1 MAAIILQQQMM
12 DRHQFCSSTKLLQEH
27 AHVRR
32 ETSEPRDPHHAPLV
46 EDFRA
51 ICKLPL
57 HKPAA
62 ATVHNEKITEA
73 SRTGD
78 HSHRYPH

>member
-1 MAAIILQQQMM
+1 MM

-27 AHVRR
+27 THVCR
-32 ETSEPRDPHHAPLV
+32 ETSEPRDPHHAPFV
-46 EDFRA
+46 EGFKA

-57 HKPAA
+57 HEPAA
-62 ATVHNEKITEA
+62 ATVRNEKIIEA
-73 SRTGD
+73 SRTGV